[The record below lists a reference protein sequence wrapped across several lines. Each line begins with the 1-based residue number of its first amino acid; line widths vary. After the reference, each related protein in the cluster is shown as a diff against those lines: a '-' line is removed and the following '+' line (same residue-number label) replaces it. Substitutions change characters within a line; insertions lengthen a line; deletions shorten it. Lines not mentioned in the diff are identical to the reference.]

1 MKRLLL
7 LGMALFLLGT
17 ASAQARPFGPVEE
30 ADYAYAQAF
39 WGVQSPPLCGEVVKT
54 VEPPATGTTADATMP
69 TSLTSRCVMQVSEE
83 PVESNG
89 PGIVCIAIIHE
100 FGHLLGLGHSAD
112 PGSVMY
118 PEPATSLVPYCQEQ
132 EEAAEAAWNE
142 RFWTHFRKHCNSIA
156 AIRPQTERLRKR
168 VYYCRRQINPRWS

>member
-7 LGMALFLLGT
+7 LGIALFFLGT

-39 WGVQSPPLCGEVVKT
+39 WDVQSPPLCGEVVKT
-54 VEPPATGTTADATMP
+54 VEPTALGTPGDATMP
-69 TSLTSRCVMQVSEE
+69 TTFTPTCVMQISEE

-100 FGHLLGLGHSAD
+100 YGHLLGLAHSPD

-118 PEPATSLVPYCQEQ
+118 PEPATSLVPYCLEQ
-132 EEAAEAAWNE
+132 EEAAEAAWN
-142 RFWTHFRKHCNSIA
+142 RLFWTHFREHCDAIA
-156 AIRPQTERLRKR
+156 AVRPQTKRLHKR
-168 VYYCRRQINPRWS
+168 AFYCRRQINPRWS